1 MKISAPRRRVDRGM
15 LAVRRLARKL
25 DPEPPHVFQVCRNAM
40 ALFDATQEIHRMG
53 KADERLLCA
62 AALLHDIGYTVGA
75 ARHHKHSR
83 DLILKLEIP
92 EFSDR
97 EKHIVACVARYH
109 RKAHPSRAHSVFSD
123 LNPMDQD
130 RVKKLA
136 ALLRIADGLDR
147 THSASCKR
155 LQLFI
160 KGKELTLFVL
170 QRAPSPID
178 IWGAQRKQSLFEEVY
193 GVRLTIETLPPAHPH
208 TDTAT

>member
-1 MKISAPRRRVDRGM
+1 MKKSASRRRVDRGM
-15 LAVRRLARKL
+15 LAVRRCARKL
-25 DPEPPHVFQVCRNAM
+25 DPEPPHVFQVCKNAM
-40 ALFDATQEIHRMG
+40 ALFDATREIHRMG

-62 AALLHDIGYTVGA
+62 AALLHDIGHTVGA

-83 DLILKLEIP
+83 DLILKLDIP

-97 EKHIVACVARYH
+97 EKRIVACVARYH

-123 LNPMDQD
+123 LNPMDQR
-130 RVKKLA
+130 RVEKLA

-160 KGKELTLFVL
+160 TGKTLTIFVL
-170 QRAPSPID
+170 QRTPNPID

-193 GVRLTIETLPPAHPH
+193 GVRMTIKAVPH
-208 TDTAT
+208 TRPDTDTAP